1 MAEELPVYS
10 SDDEPILETAPEVMK
25 GDGLL
30 TVHSVTFKDF
40 LLKPEIL
47 RAIYDC
53 GFELPSEVQ
62 HECIPQAILGTD
74 ILCQA
79 KSGMGKTAV
88 FILSILHQLDYNEKN
103 ETLCLVLV
111 HCRELA
117 FQICQEFDRF
127 KKYMP
132 AIRSKAI
139 YGGVPLIL
147 HKKEFRE
154 SVPHIVVGTP
164 GRTLALAKDG
174 ILRLN
179 SLKYFVLDECDR
191 MLEHLEF
198 RRDIQSI
205 FKLTPHNKQVMMF
218 SATLPPDIRSVC
230 KRFMH
235 NPKEIF
241 INDGSKLTLHGLQQ
255 YYLFLEEREKNR
267 KLVDL
272 LDALEFNQVIIF
284 VKSVDRAHMLNLLL
298 NEEKFPSISSYGKLD
313 QEKKNRSIQTVQ
325 EISS

>member
-10 SDDEPILETAPEVMK
+10 SDDEPILDSAPEVK

-47 RAIYDC
+47 RAINDC

-74 ILCQA
+74 MLCQA

-88 FILSILHQLDYNEKN
+88 FILSILHQLDYADRD

-111 HCRELA
+111 HSRELA
-117 FQICQEFDRF
+117 FQICQEFNRF

-132 AIRSKAI
+132 GIRTKTL
-139 YGGVPLIL
+139 YGGVPLVSDR
-147 HKKEFRE
+147 KEFRQA
-154 SVPHIVVGTP
+154 VPHIVVGTP
-164 GRTLALAKDG
+164 GRTLALAKEG

-179 SLKYFVLDECDR
+179 SLKYFVLDECDK
-191 MLEHLEF
+191 MLETIDM
-198 RRDIQSI
+198 RRDVQSI

-218 SATLPPDIRSVC
+218 SATMAPDIRSVC

-235 NPKEIF
+235 NVSF
-241 INDGSKLTLHGLQQ
+241 D
-255 YYLFLEEREKNR
+255 
-267 KLVDL
+267 LV
-272 LDALEFNQVIIF
+272 
-284 VKSVDRAHMLNLLL
+284 SR
-298 NEEKFPSISSYGKLD
+298 FPLSSS
-313 QEKKNRSIQTVQ
+313 NF
-325 EISS
+325 